1 MQYQISFLS
10 PNGHARCLAEA
21 ISKILPADTAV
32 MDLEE
37 ECEVYAE
44 TQLIGF
50 EMNEVS
56 IRAVPY
62 RIMELLNKL
71 EHHNVILFVTSPFRT
86 NSHVKDLMEHR
97 IEPFLPETCHYL
109 GLYLCTGQASEALL
123 NSLRFHAEKN
133 PEDKQAENALRRCEE
148 SIGHPDEEEITKACR
163 FVAEILR
170 IE

>member
-1 MQYQISFLS
+1 MQYQISYLS
-10 PNGHARCLAEA
+10 PNGNAKCLTDM
-21 ISKILPADTAV
+21 ISQILPADTV
-32 MDLEE
+32 IMDLEE

-71 EHHNVILFVTSPFRT
+71 EHQRVVLFVTSPFRT

-97 IEPFLPETCHYL
+97 IKPFLPETCQYC
-109 GLYLCTGQASEALL
+109 GLYLCTGQASDGLL
-123 NSLRFHAEKN
+123 NSLRIHADNN
-133 PEDKQAENALRRCEE
+133 PDDKQAVQVLHRCEE
-148 SIGHPDEEEITKACR
+148 SIGHPDADELREACR
-163 FVAEILR
+163 FVIKTLK